1 MIRVLCLF
9 VTLIL
14 LGAIYPNDRLAYA
27 AVKQGK
33 LGSRSVAKTDV
44 TLIISVRSKVQKI
57 QTLNHRRT
65 NAICLTSNDGAGFII
80 KIKNSSQSLT
90 ISNNGK
96 DYTLDQNNMKMPV
109 RPNHRACSNADS
121 ENAYTFM
128 TKAPRRNAE
137 VILEPL

>member
-1 MIRVLCLF
+1 
-9 VTLIL
+9 
-14 LGAIYPNDRLAYA
+14 
-27 AVKQGK
+27 
-33 LGSRSVAKTDV
+33 
-44 TLIISVRSKVQKI
+44 
-57 QTLNHRRT
+57 
-65 NAICLTSNDGAGFII
+65 DGAGFII